1 MRVKY
6 IMNQLISNAF
16 KFTKSGNI
24 IITSFYHFK
33 EQKIELR
40 IEDSGCGISQE
51 KQTAV
56 FNLFWKDNEFV
67 PGLGLGLNISHKLAE
82 GMNARLEVDSREGY
96 GSAFS
101 LLMDATIKKE
111 TEKETVSE
119 IENNTQK
126 DTENA

>member
-1 MRVKY
+1 M
-6 IMNQLISNAF
+6 
-16 KFTKSGNI
+16 
-24 IITSFYHFK
+24 
-33 EQKIELR
+33 IELR

>member
-1 MRVKY
+1 
-6 IMNQLISNAF
+6 
-16 KFTKSGNI
+16 
-24 IITSFYHFK
+24 
-33 EQKIELR
+33 
-40 IEDSGCGISQE
+40 
-51 KQTAV
+51 
-56 FNLFWKDNEFV
+56 
-67 PGLGLGLNISHKLAE
+67 
-82 GMNARLEVDSREGY
+82 MNARLEVDSREGY